1 VNTVTKLG
9 ITLLLCSTLAAA
21 QASKTTAPATKPAAP
36 AAQKPAAPAPAA
48 QKPAAA
54 IDESANI
61 PDSATVITLTGFCAP
76 GATAPCTRSITK
88 GEFDKVAKAI
98 NPNLAP
104 DARRRLAGYYVQ
116 LLALSNEAKKEGLD
130 KEANFDE
137 KVRLA
142 TMQLM
147 AGAKSDKLAEGT
159 AATQAEIDNF
169 YNENP
174 DLFQQLSIRRVI
186 VPKQAE
192 KNAVPAEELK
202 KLADAIQQ
210 RCSAGEDTDKLQ
222 ADVWVKA
229 VMGGTPVNTNFGWR
243 SRGDLQQQ
251 QLAPEITQTLL
262 SLKSGDVSK
271 VLEDANYYYIFKIDG
286 KRLIQLKDASEEI
299 AKVIQQQHYND
310 KMNKMLTGLKADLD
324 EKFFGKAPE
333 AAGNPAAAAAPVKK

>member
-1 VNTVTKLG
+1 MNTATKLG
-9 ITLLLCSTLAAA
+9 VTLLMCSTLAAA
-21 QASKTTAPATKPAAP
+21 QAAKTTAPATKPAAP
-36 AAQKPAAPAPAA
+36 AAQKPAAAAA

-54 IDESANI
+54 DDTANI
-61 PDSATVITLTGFCAP
+61 PDSAVVITLTGYCAP
-76 GATAPCTRSITK
+76 GATAPCTKTITK
-88 GEFDKVAKAI
+88 GEFDKVTKAI

-130 KEANFDE
+130 KEAGFDE

-159 AATQAEIDNF
+159 AATQTEIDGF

-186 VPKQAE
+186 VPKQTD
-192 KNAVPAEELK
+192 KNAVSPEALK
-202 KLADAIQQ
+202 KMADDVQQ
-210 RCSAGEDTDKLQ
+210 RCAAGEDTDKLQ
-222 ADVWVKA
+222 ADIWVKA
-229 VMGGTPVNTNFGWR
+229 LLPGTPVNTNFGWR

-262 SLKSGDVSK
+262 TLKSGDTSK
-271 VLEDANYYYIFKIDG
+271 VLEDNGYFYIFKIDG

-324 EKFFGKAPE
+324 EKFFGPAPQ
-333 AAGNPAAAAAPVKK
+333 AAGNPAASATPAKK